1 MNVPERIES
10 SRFLLRRHREAD
22 LEAFAAF
29 LTDEN
34 ATRFMAFTEEQ
45 KSHNGARA
53 MLDYVIAAYSSVEPV
68 FSLTIADPQSDEYL
82 GSCGLQRITDEEGF
96 EIYYT
101 VLPEYQ
107 NVGLAT
113 EPTMVLID
121 YVFDQTETNQ
131 LVAFVVPANV
141 ASVRVAEKLGFI
153 DDGPVRRQAS
163 TASIAHEKLDGRRYV
178 LTRDAATQPIS

>member
-10 SRFLLRRHREAD
+10 TRLVLRRHREAD

-29 LTDEN
+29 LADEN

-45 KSHNGARA
+45 KSRNGARA
-53 MLDYVIAAYSSVEPV
+53 MLNYVISAYSSEEPV

-82 GSCGLQRITDEEGF
+82 GSCGLQRLTDEEGF

-101 VLPEYQ
+101 ILPEHQ

-113 EPTMVLID
+113 EATKVLVD
-121 YVFDQTETNQ
+121 YVFDQTETDR
-131 LVAFVVPANV
+131 LVAFVVPANI
-141 ASVRVAEKLGFI
+141 ASLRVAEKLGFV
-153 DDGPVRRQAS
+153 DDGPVRRQVS
-163 TASIAHEKLDGRRYV
+163 TAAIAHGELDGRRFV
-178 LTRDAATQPIS
+178 LTRDAAIRAR